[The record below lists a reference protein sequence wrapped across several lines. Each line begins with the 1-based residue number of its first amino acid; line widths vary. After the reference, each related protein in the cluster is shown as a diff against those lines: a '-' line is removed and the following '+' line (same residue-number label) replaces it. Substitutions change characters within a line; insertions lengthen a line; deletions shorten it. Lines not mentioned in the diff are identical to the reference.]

1 MQMEMKIWRK
11 NLQRPTSTWEKMQRY
26 QHSELCEVSDP
37 EARMELHNGVSGLV
51 LMSRSP
57 LTIPD
62 GSICLALV
70 VGLQILMK

>member
-37 EARMELHNGVSGLV
+37 EARMELHNGVSE
-51 LMSRSP
+51 P
-57 LTIPD
+57 
-62 GSICLALV
+62 GSDEQEPV
-70 VGLQILMK
+70 DDS